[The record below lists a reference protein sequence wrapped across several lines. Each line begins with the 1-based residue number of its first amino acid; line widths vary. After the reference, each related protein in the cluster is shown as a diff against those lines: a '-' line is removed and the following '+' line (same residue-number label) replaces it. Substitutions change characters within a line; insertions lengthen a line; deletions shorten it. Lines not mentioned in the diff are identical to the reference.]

1 MGNNLILAVETSGAA
16 CSVALFSESCILG
29 SKTLEDSHI
38 QSSML
43 VPMIEQLFSSVSMK
57 MSDCKAVAVS
67 SGPGSYTG
75 LRVGVSTAKG
85 LCYGLNIPLI
95 SVNTLDLLVAAA
107 TSHFNADETIDFY
120 VPMIDARRM
129 EAYQSVYNSKS
140 ERISSIEPKIFNQNS
155 YDAYLEKGKVAF
167 VGNAVEKFQSAFPHQ
182 NCVYFSCEPS
192 AIYMGN
198 LAFEAY
204 NNERFEDVAYFEPFY
219 LKDFVAGIS
228 KKQIL
233 R

>member
-1 MGNNLILAVETSGAA
+1 MKMMGNNLILAIETSGAA
-16 CSVALFSESCILG
+16 CSVALFNESCILG

-43 VPMIEQLFSSVSMK
+43 VPMIEQLFLSVSKK

-120 VPMIDARRM
+120 VPMIDA
-129 EAYQSVYNSKS
+129 
-140 ERISSIEPKIFNQNS
+140 
-155 YDAYLEKGKVAF
+155 YLEKGKVAF
-167 VGNAVEKFQSAFPHQ
+167 VGNAVEKFQSAFSHQ
-182 NCVYFSCEPS
+182 NCVYFSCEPN